1 MVSLE
6 KDPKEHLWHSCV
18 QTFFILFPH
27 MNAACKFI
35 LCREGEAGRLGQ
47 LMIFRFFRNLAE
59 TTSEFLAGF
68 NIFCEYYTLIACF
81 VTLRYEADFIEIR
94 QVGF

>member
-1 MVSLE
+1 
-6 KDPKEHLWHSCV
+6 
-18 QTFFILFPH
+18 
-27 MNAACKFI
+27 
-35 LCREGEAGRLGQ
+35 
-47 LMIFRFFRNLAE
+47 MIFFQNLVESA
-59 TTSEFLAGF
+59 SEFLAGL

>member
-1 MVSLE
+1 
-6 KDPKEHLWHSCV
+6 
-18 QTFFILFPH
+18 
-27 MNAACKFI
+27 
-35 LCREGEAGRLGQ
+35 
-47 LMIFRFFRNLAE
+47 MIFRFFRNLAE